1 MVHKVLV
8 QKETRK
14 DVAKETRVSA
24 AVVARVVSQF
34 K

>member
-14 DVAKETRVSA
+14 DVAKEMRVSA
-24 AVVARVVSQF
+24 SVVSRVVSQF